1 MAYSHK
7 LKIQI
12 ICGLKPQ
19 WGLKLQQKIFVV
31 QGHPVAASHK
41 GIIWP
46 RATTAESGS
55 SSRII
60 VMWPAATN
68 KKLALANTFEE
79 VFVCGLGPQARSS
92 KPYGRGCAA
101 LR

>member
-1 MAYSHK
+1 M
-7 LKIQI
+7 
-12 ICGLKPQ
+12 
-19 WGLKLQQKIFVV
+19 
-31 QGHPVAASHK
+31 AASHK

-46 RATTAESGS
+46 GATTAESGS
-55 SSRII
+55 SSQII

-92 KPYGRGCAA
+92 KPYGLSMFYRFLLLTNENSLFGGGVCWICTEVMSQSM
-101 LR
+101 

>member
-1 MAYSHK
+1 M
-7 LKIQI
+7 
-12 ICGLKPQ
+12 
-19 WGLKLQQKIFVV
+19 
-31 QGHPVAASHK
+31 AASHK

-92 KPYGRGCAA
+92 KPYGLNEAMHIWAIIGDHKIQIKSQTKPW
-101 LR
+101 

>member
-1 MAYSHK
+1 M
-7 LKIQI
+7 
-12 ICGLKPQ
+12 
-19 WGLKLQQKIFVV
+19 
-31 QGHPVAASHK
+31 AASHK

-92 KPYGRGCAA
+92 KPYGHGRQYASKA
-101 LR
+101 LGTSAVA